1 MAYEQVK
8 SSQANTGTRRSAD
21 LQQAVTS
28 INVLRADLP
37 ARGFGAWFRTLVLRR
52 YANAMLKR
60 TLRRPRRTPLDQLS
74 PHLLRDIGVPPDVR

>member
-8 SSQANTGTRRSAD
+8 SNQTTNGALGSAE
-21 LQQAVTS
+21 LRQAVAS

-37 ARGFGAWFRTLVLRR
+37 ARGFGPWLRTLVLKR

-60 TLRRPRRTPLDQLS
+60 TLRRTKRTPLDQLS
-74 PHLLRDIGVPPDVR
+74 PHLLRDIGVPEDYR

>member
-1 MAYEQVK
+1 MAYEQVRNER
-8 SSQANTGTRRSAD
+8 AREATELR
-21 LQQAVTS
+21 QAVAS

-60 TLRRPRRTPLDQLS
+60 TLGRRPRRTHLDQLS
-74 PHLLRDIGVPPDVR
+74 PHLLRDIGLPPDVR

>member
-1 MAYEQVK
+1 MAFEQVK
-8 SSQANTGTRRSAD
+8 NERARDAAELR
-21 LQQAVTS
+21 QAVAG

-52 YANAMLKR
+52 YANTMLKR
-60 TLRRPRRTPLDQLS
+60 TLGRPRRTHLDQLS

>member
-8 SSQANTGTRRSAD
+8 SDRTREAAELRQAIA
-21 LQQAVTS
+21 S

-52 YANAMLKR
+52 YANALLKR

-74 PHLLRDIGVPPDVR
+74 PHLLRDIGLPPDVR

>member
-1 MAYEQVK
+1 MAFEQVRNER
-8 SSQANTGTRRSAD
+8 ARDATELR
-21 LQQAVTS
+21 QAVAG

-37 ARGFGAWFRTLVLRR
+37 ARGFGQWFRTLVLRR

-60 TLRRPRRTPLDQLS
+60 TLRRSRRTPLDQLS

>member
-1 MAYEQVK
+1 MAFEQVRNER
-8 SSQANTGTRRSAD
+8 ARDATELR
-21 LQQAVTS
+21 QAVAS

-60 TLRRPRRTPLDQLS
+60 TLRRTRRTPLDQLS
-74 PHLLRDIGVPPDVR
+74 PHLLRDIGLPPDVR

>member
-8 SSQANTGTRRSAD
+8 NERARDAAELR
-21 LQQAVTS
+21 LAVAS

-37 ARGFGAWFRTLVLRR
+37 ARGFGPWFRTLVLRR

-60 TLRRPRRTPLDQLS
+60 TLRRPRRTHLDQLS
-74 PHLLRDIGVPPDVR
+74 PHLLKDIGLPPDTR

>member
-1 MAYEQVK
+1 MAFEQVRNER
-8 SSQANTGTRRSAD
+8 ARDATELR
-21 LQQAVTS
+21 QAVAS

-60 TLRRPRRTPLDQLS
+60 TLSRPRRTPLDQLS
-74 PHLLRDIGVPPDVR
+74 PHLLRDIGLPPDVR

>member
-1 MAYEQVK
+1 MAFEQVRNER
-8 SSQANTGTRRSAD
+8 ARDATELR
-21 LQQAVTS
+21 QAVAS

-60 TLRRPRRTPLDQLS
+60 TLRRTMRTPLDQLS
-74 PHLLRDIGVPPDVR
+74 PHLLRDIGVPEDYR